1 MGSTFGRLPL
11 CEFKNMDFEGIV
23 MGMDCAIFLKK
34 LLASTTEDFLDY
46 YLLEFLER
54 DSFVVT

>member
-1 MGSTFGRLPL
+1 
-11 CEFKNMDFEGIV
+11 MDFEGIV

-46 YLLEFLER
+46 SLLEFLER
-54 DSFVVT
+54 DSFVGT